1 MKNQF
6 VNKLQDGD
14 YVNDYFVAT
23 RKDLRPKQSGGKF
36 LGMVFQDRTGDI
48 GGVMWTNAMEVAR
61 LFEVGDAVNV
71 RGKVSTY
78 QGRLQ
83 IQVEQVLPL
92 RSEDFSVEDL
102 VSTSGNANDDW
113 AKLKGI
119 LEDITDPWLSKLN
132 TLFFEDTE
140 FIARLSQAAAGKKWH
155 HEYRGGLVRH
165 CYEMARIALTMCELY
180 PEIDKDMLLTGVF
193 LHDIGKLEEMTHGLA
208 VDYTNAGKLIGHL
221 QLGADIAQEKMR
233 QIPNFPEKHRIQL
246 LHMILSHHGE
256 FVNGAPVLPKTL
268 EGIVLHHIDNLDAQA
283 AAVTRIVRETRD
295 KQQEWSDFLPLI
307 DRVIWTKGG
316 TGN

>member
-23 RKDLRPKQSGGKF
+23 RKDLRAKQSGGKF

-48 GGVMWTNAMEVAR
+48 GGVMWNNAPETAR

-92 RSEDFSVEDL
+92 QDQDFNVEDL
-102 VSTSGNANDDW
+102 VPSSGNAKDDW
-113 AKLKGI
+113 GQLKAI
-119 LEDITDPWLSKLN
+119 IEQVDDPWLKKLN
-132 TLFFEDTE
+132 ALFVEDAE
-140 FIARLSQAAAGKKWH
+140 FVAEFSQAAAGKKWH

-165 CYEMARIALTMCELY
+165 CYEMARLALTMCELY
-180 PEIDKDMLLTGVF
+180 PELDKSMLLTGVF
-193 LHDIGKLEEMTHGLA
+193 LHDVGKLGEMTHGLA
-208 VDYTNAGKLIGHL
+208 VDYTTAGKLIGHL
-221 QLGADIAQEKMR
+221 QIGADMVQEKMR
-233 QIPNFPEKHRIQL
+233 AIPNFPEKHRLQL
-246 LHMILSHHGE
+246 LHMVLSHHGE

-268 EGIVLHHIDNLDAQA
+268 EAVVLHHIDNLDAQA
-283 AAVTRIVRETRD
+283 AAISRVIRETRD
-295 KQQEWSDFLPLI
+295 KQQEWSEYLPLI
-307 DRVIWTKGG
+307 ERVIWTKGG
-316 TGN
+316 G